1 MCAIWSTLL
10 PVLGRLGGY
19 KSSSVKWSETLEHT
33 GWCMVS
39 QSQSVNFGVKTFVQI
54 YLYYI
59 VRVAIIYLFLKYLKT
74 VIVYL
79 NT

>member
-1 MCAIWSTLL
+1 MEWDSWTHRIAHG
-10 PVLGRLGGY
+10 V
-19 KSSSVKWSETLEHT
+19 SE
-33 GWCMVS
+33 S
-39 QSQSVNFGVKTFVQI
+39 QSINFGVKTFVQI

-59 VRVAIIYLFLKYLKT
+59 VHVAIIYLFLKYMKT

>member
-1 MCAIWSTLL
+1 MEWDSWTHRI
-10 PVLGRLGGY
+10 VHG
-19 KSSSVKWSETLEHT
+19 VSE
-33 GWCMVS
+33 S
-39 QSQSVNFGVKTFVQI
+39 QSINFGVKTFVQI

-59 VRVAIIYLFLKYLKT
+59 VRVAIIYLFLKYMKT